1 MLRLFRL
8 AFLTA
13 ALLTS
18 VAVPSFAQEP
28 VTTSLDAP
36 IGPFVFDARGTLA
49 RFKQDTTTAAA
60 LGVLATDMPTR
71 GYGLV
76 VGAHFYPARGRNVAL
91 GLGGEL
97 LLRARAS
104 RTIPPVVEDGPEG
117 PTVVTSLTAVTPQV
131 SLNFGK
137 RNGWSYVSGGIGW
150 ASYASEL
157 QDDPFADSGSRR
169 TAINYGGGAR
179 WFATPHVAFTFDLRF
194 YAIGAQEATTLRPA
208 VAKTTVM
215 VVSAG
220 IGLR

>member
-1 MLRLFRL
+1 M
-8 AFLTA
+8 TA
-13 ALLTS
+13 
-18 VAVPSFAQEP
+18 
-28 VTTSLDAP
+28 
-36 IGPFVFDARGTLA
+36 I
-49 RFKQDTTTAAA
+49 
-60 LGVLATDMPTR
+60 
-71 GYGLV
+71 
-76 VGAHFYPARGRNVAL
+76 
-91 GLGGEL
+91 
-97 LLRARAS
+97 
-104 RTIPPVVEDGPEG
+104 
-117 PTVVTSLTAVTPQV
+117 TPQV

-150 ASYASEL
+150 ASHASEL
-157 QDDPFADSGSRR
+157 QEDPFADSDSRR